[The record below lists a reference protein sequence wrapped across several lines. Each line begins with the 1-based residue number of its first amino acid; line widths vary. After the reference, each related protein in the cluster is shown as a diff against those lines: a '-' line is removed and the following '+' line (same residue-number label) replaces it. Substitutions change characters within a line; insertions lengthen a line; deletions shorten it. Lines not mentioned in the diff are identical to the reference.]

1 PGTLRGVSSSAR
13 AEVTTG
19 TVLVV
24 DDDAD
29 VRDSLARSL
38 DYEGYA
44 VLTAP
49 DGRVALDVVG
59 REHPDVVVLDVQMPV
74 LDGLETC
81 RRLRAT
87 GDDTPV
93 ILLTAR
99 TMLGDRVTGLDAGAD
114 DYLVKPFALEELL
127 ARVRAQR
134 RRASGHRRPPE
145 LLEVGDLQLDLGTR
159 EVHRSGTPISLT
171 RTEFDLLALL
181 MRHPRQ
187 VLTRAQ
193 LVRDIWGF
201 DHDPASNSLEVY
213 IGYLRRKTEIDGRPR
228 LVQTVRGVGY
238 AIRAG

>member
-1 PGTLRGVSSSAR
+1 MRVSVR
-13 AEVTTG
+13 AEADAG

-38 DYEGYA
+38 DYEGYQ
-44 VLTAP
+44 VFTAP
-49 DGRVALDVVG
+49 DGRVALDLVG
-59 REHPDVVVLDVQMPV
+59 RERPDVVVLDVQMPV
-74 LDGLETC
+74 LDGLETT
-81 RRLRAT
+81 RQLRAT

-134 RRASGHRRPPE
+134 RRTSGCRRPAD
-145 LLEVGDLQLDLGTR
+145 LFEVDDLHLDSGTR

-193 LVRDIWGF
+193 LVREVWGF

-213 IGYLRRKTEIDGRPR
+213 IGYLRRKTEADGRPR
-228 LVQTVRGVGY
+228 LVHTVRGVGY
-238 AIRAG
+238 AIRVG